1 MCSSRCSPPAVHLFC
16 FTHYSQSSLAATSS
30 PQTPI
35 RCSLYSQKNKI
46 GGLSLHVFL
55 LACGSLRADRAVM
68 LFAISPVPTVASF
81 QSLVPLSFHS
91 ATFSTPHKSSS
102 FTSLHEPTQFHSA
115 IRLLCLQLVFG
126 GLIKMSNTP
135 TLITASNCSIPPTKS
150 FRSVQ
155 SLPLPFPTLKQK
167 IMPALP

>member
-1 MCSSRCSPPAVHLFC
+1 MLF
-16 FTHYSQSSLAATSS
+16 
-30 PQTPI
+30 
-35 RCSLYSQKNKI
+35 I
-46 GGLSLHVFL
+46 GGLSLHVVL

-68 LFAISPVPTVASF
+68 LFAVSPVPPVASF

-115 IRLLCLQLVFG
+115 IRLSCLQLVFT

-135 TLITASNCSIPPTKS
+135 TQITDSNCSIPPLQS

-167 IMPALP
+167 ITPALP

>member
-1 MCSSRCSPPAVHLFC
+1 ML
-16 FTHYSQSSLAATSS
+16 L
-30 PQTPI
+30 
-35 RCSLYSQKNKI
+35 I
-46 GGLSLHVFL
+46 GGLSLHVVL
-55 LACGSLRADRAVM
+55 LACGSLRANRAVM
-68 LFAISPVPTVASF
+68 LFAFNPVPTVASF
-81 QSLVPLSFHS
+81 QSLVPLSLHS

-102 FTSLHEPTQFHSA
+102 FSSLHEPTQFHSA

-135 TLITASNCSIPPTKS
+135 SLITASNCSIPPNKS

-167 IMPALP
+167 ITPALP